1 MANTVFA
8 NYVLEDKINDLLT
21 TAVNHRSL
29 MTIDT
34 SLAENAGMKKT
45 INTYTYTG
53 AAEALGERKG
63 NTSTGAVSYV
73 GKDYTVAMLQ

>member
-1 MANTVFA
+1 
-8 NYVLEDKINDLLT
+8 
-21 TAVNHRSL
+21 

-53 AAEALGERKG
+53 SAEAVAERSG
-63 NTSTGAVSYV
+63 NTKTGAVSYV